1 MCPRGEIVD
10 ARGLKPLGGNP
21 IPVRV
26 RSWVPK
32 SECIMDKERLFHDFE
47 SVFIGNVTVIDGA
60 KNETWIIK
68 YNGKQ
73 LALGVHGKTK
83 WGSIGHAKAAL
94 TDKIKGPFQR
104 FLYYSKGVKYH
115 ESEVL
120 YKEMIQKMQDK
131 GILEFIK
138 I

>member
-1 MCPRGEIVD
+1 
-10 ARGLKPLGGNP
+10 
-21 IPVRV
+21 
-26 RSWVPK
+26 
-32 SECIMDKERLFHDFE
+32 MDKERLFHDFE
-47 SVFIGNVTVIDGA
+47 DIFKSNVTVIDGV

-94 TDKIKGPFQR
+94 TDKIKVPFER
-104 FLYYSKGVKYH
+104 FLYHDKGVKYH
-115 ESEVL
+115 ETGAL

-131 GILEFIK
+131 GILEFVK